1 MSCLQLYIGM
11 ICLPTTIK
19 NLWLWWLFCR
29 TAKTSSTQRKVQ
41 TYLTVP
47 LLILCTTS
55 TCMLS
60 FKALFTLGVV
70 QRNLCLKKATRKK
83 NQILNGFFSYYLRI
97 LSSYRRA
104 SWCSNCTCARTVLMY
119 LINYSILYRIYIKYM
134 VTVLKYQRYWARV
147 RKRDRRRGL
156 PSLLPR
162 YRPEPKYRW
171 YFKTVIMYFVYP
183 ATLTIWHIFSCCF
196 NSLVP

>member
-29 TAKTSSTQRKVQ
+29 TAKTRSTQRKVQ

-47 LLILCTTS
+47 LLVLCTTS

-60 FKALFTLGVV
+60 VKALFTLGVV
-70 QRNLCLKKATRKK
+70 QCNLCLKKATRKK
-83 NQILNGFFSYYLRI
+83 KSDIKWVFFSYYLRI

-119 LINYSILYRIYIKYM
+119 FINYSILYPIYIYIY
-134 VTVLKYQRYWARV
+134 V
-147 RKRDRRRGL
+147 
-156 PSLLPR
+156 
-162 YRPEPKYRW
+162 
-171 YFKTVIMYFVYP
+171 
-183 ATLTIWHIFSCCF
+183 
-196 NSLVP
+196 